1 MIKLLASVTSSQ
13 EALWALEA
21 GVDIIDLKNP
31 AEGALGALPLAV
43 ITEVVQNIR
52 GRAPVSAT
60 IGDLPMNPELIADA
74 IVNTAKAGV
83 DIVKVGFFPS
93 ADSVACIEAIKP
105 LISKGIK
112 VVAVL
117 FADGEIEL
125 RLLPVLSAAG
135 FFGVM
140 LDTAHKN
147 GLSLLDN
154 QPFETINAFIAHAKT
169 LGLETGLAGSLRLE
183 HIAQLRLAKPG
194 YMGFRGALCI
204 NFERN
209 ATLVKS
215 KIFELSVVLQ
225 KNNKNVASSAC
236 I

>member
-154 QPFETINAFIAHAKT
+154 QPFETIYAFIAHAKT

>member
-1 MIKLLASVTSSQ
+1 VIKLLASVTSSQ

-154 QPFETINAFIAHAKT
+154 QPFETIYAFIAHAKT